1 METELKKK
9 KRKKKKLEERNRRKK
24 MVKEIDRF
32 TVRTKDLHL
41 SGCKIRLQYFL
52 KIFYQIYMEPEV
64 CNGELVSLYIKE
76 K

>member
-1 METELKKK
+1 
-9 KRKKKKLEERNRRKK
+9 